1 MLLLLHNPSMHR
13 DHDSFHSGRQ
23 ISLVKL
29 SLQFIQERNFSDES
43 LHLIQMESGHH
54 AHDRRIAVLVF
65 SRHQEIIVVD
75 FPVILFDG
83 RSREA
88 VDPGIQLILI

>member
-1 MLLLLHNPSMHR
+1 MLLLLHNPPMHR

-29 SLQFIQERNFSDES
+29 PLQFNQERNFADES
-43 LHLIQMESGHH
+43 LYLIQMESWHH

-65 SRHQEIIVVD
+65 SSHQEIIVVD
-75 FPVILFDG
+75 LPVILLDG

-88 VDPGIQLILI
+88 VNPGVQFILI

>member
-1 MLLLLHNPSMHR
+1 MLLLLHNPPMHR
-13 DHDSFHSGRQ
+13 DHDSLQSGRQ
-23 ISLVKL
+23 ISLVEL
-29 SLQFIQERNFSDES
+29 PLQFIQKRNFSDES
-43 LHLIQMESGHH
+43 QHFIQMESRHH

-65 SRHQEIIVVD
+65 SCHQEIIVVD

-88 VDPGIQLILI
+88 LDPGIHLILI

>member
-13 DHDSFHSGRQ
+13 DHESFHSGRQ

-29 SLQFIQERNFSDES
+29 PLQFIQERNFSDES
-43 LHLIQMESGHH
+43 LHLIQMESWHH
-54 AHDRRIAVLVF
+54 AHDRCIAVLV
-65 SRHQEIIVVD
+65 SSCHQEIIVVD
-75 FPVILFDG
+75 LLVILFDG